1 MPDRIVIF
9 MKNIENQAWKISFF
23 RKLLW
28 AFLAF
33 AGGTL
38 YAASLPPLNWN
49 FAVFIS
55 LLPLLYCGCC
65 FKWRFSAFCGWLW
78 GIGWAFF
85 SCNFLREIEW
95 FVPYLIAP
103 VLALWPALWAALLP
117 ELKRFTLFPAEAVI
131 WTAKRKTEYFNTAL
145 PYWRIILFTVSSAV
159 LFTLIEWTRSRL
171 FVWND
176 FSVTQYRNR
185 YIIQIASL
193 TGSYGIGFLIA
204 LINAGIFGAIY
215 FKKHRTASLIV
226 PAALTV
232 ATILFGVYQIRKIEN
247 LPPSENILRAGL
259 VQCDLSQRR
268 RATEAQIIEA
278 IDVCTTLS
286 TRLARQKPDLIIW
299 PESAVPI
306 PLESGGS
313 TGDMFRFKFAETLR
327 NGGVPVL
334 AGLISYKPG
343 REAGAWE
350 VTNSALLFTPN
361 LKLAGRYDKI
371 HRVPY
376 GEYVPFRK
384 YLPQA
389 LINAV
394 DMGRDLAPG
403 TNFEPVNI
411 APGIRASIAICYEG
425 VFGYLTRKFALRG
438 SNLLIVL
445 SNDAWYPESSEPEQH
460 LANAVIRSVETGLFM
475 IRCGNNGGS
484 GVVTPDG
491 RFTQYIGSSARRPE
505 LLRER
510 AIGIVNVPIYENR
523 THCTLFV
530 RCGEWFIALLGAA
543 LFALLTAWT
552 VNRFRR
558 KKYFNKLMENKNE

>member
-1 MPDRIVIF
+1 
-9 MKNIENQAWKISFF
+9 MKAIENQAWKISFF

-28 AFLAF
+28 AILSFS
-33 AGGTL
+33 GGTL

-65 FKWRFSAFCGWLW
+65 FKWKFSAFCGWLW

-95 FVPYLIAP
+95 FVPLLISP

-117 ELKRFTLFPAEAVI
+117 GLKRLTIFPPASQLWTARKKSEYFTSGVPWYRVIFFTLA
-131 WTAKRKTEYFNTAL
+131 
-145 PYWRIILFTVSSAV
+145 SAV

-185 YIIQIASL
+185 YFIQIAAL
-193 TGSYGIGFLIA
+193 TGSYGIGFLIVM
-204 LINAGIFGAIY
+204 INTGLFGAIY
-215 FKKHRTASLIV
+215 FKKHRIV
-226 PAALTV
+226 PLIIPAILTAATV
-232 ATILFGVYQIRKIEN
+232 GYGVYRIRKIEN
-247 LPPSENILRAGL
+247 LPPSKVNLRAGL
-259 VQCDLSQRR
+259 MQCDLSQRR
-268 RATEAQIIEA
+268 HATEAQVLEA
-278 IDVCTTLS
+278 IDVCTNLTQQ
-286 TRLARQKPDLIIW
+286 LAKENPDLIIW

-306 PLESGGS
+306 PLESGSYAGNI
-313 TGDMFRFKFAETLR
+313 FRRKFAAMLR
-327 NGGVPVL
+327 NNNVPVL
-334 AGLISYKPG
+334 AGLLAVKPG
-343 REAGAWE
+343 REENSWL
-350 VTNSALLFTPN
+350 VTNSALLYRPD

-376 GEYVPFRK
+376 GEYVPFRQ

-394 DMGRDLAPG
+394 DMGRDLEPG
-403 TNFEPVNI
+403 TNYEPMSI
-411 APGIRASIAICYEG
+411 APDIRASIAICYEG
-425 VFGYLTRKFALRG
+425 VFGYLTRKFARRG

-445 SNDAWYPESSEPEQH
+445 SNDAWYPKSSEPEQH

-510 AIGIVNVPIYENR
+510 AIGTVNVPIYSEWTQR
-523 THCTLFV
+523 TFFV
-530 RCGEWFIALLGAA
+530 RHGEWFITILSLA
-543 LFALLTAWT
+543 LFALIIVWIIDK
-552 VNRFRR
+552 FKR
-558 KKYFNKLMENKNE
+558 KEYSKQLLEAPNERTN

>member
-1 MPDRIVIF
+1 M
-9 MKNIENQAWKISFF
+9 NIINDQAWKISFF

-38 YAASLPPLNWN
+38 YAAALPPLNWN

-65 FKWRFSAFCGWLW
+65 FKWKFSAFCGWLW

-95 FVPYLIAP
+95 FVPFLIAP

-117 ELKRFTLFPAEAVI
+117 ELKRFTLFPAKAVI
-131 WTAKRKTEYFNTAL
+131 WTAKKKSEYFNTAL
-145 PYWRIILFTVSSAV
+145 PWYRIILFTVSSAV

-176 FSVTQYRNR
+176 FSATQYRNR
-185 YIIQIASL
+185 YLIQIASL

-204 LINAGIFGAIY
+204 LVNAGIFGAVY
-215 FKKHRTASLIV
+215 FRKHRIAPLIV
-226 PAALTV
+226 PALLTA
-232 ATILFGVYQIRKIEN
+232 ATVLFGVYNIRKIEN
-247 LPPSENILRAGL
+247 LPPSKVNLRAGL

-268 RATEAQIIEA
+268 RATEEQIVEA
-278 IDVCTTLS
+278 IDVCTALS
-286 TRLARQKPDLIIW
+286 TQLAEQKPELIIW

-313 TGDMFRFKFAETLR
+313 IGDMFRRKFAAALR
-327 NGGVPVL
+327 NSGIPVL
-334 AGLISYKPG
+334 AGLISFRPAIEQG
-343 REAGAWE
+343 VWD
-350 VTNSALLFTPN
+350 VTNSALLFTPE

-394 DMGRDLAPG
+394 DMGRDLASG
-403 TNFEPVNI
+403 TNYEPINI
-411 APGIRASIAICYEG
+411 SPDIRASIAICYEG
-425 VFGYLTRKFALRG
+425 VFGYLTRKFALRD

-460 LANAVIRSVETGLFM
+460 LANAVIRAVETGLFM

-491 RFTQYIGSSARRPE
+491 RFTQYIGSAARRPE

-510 AIGIVNVPIYENR
+510 AIGIVNVPIYKNWTRR
-523 THCTLFV
+523 TIFV
-530 RCGEWFIALLGAA
+530 RYGEWFITLLGTA
-543 LFALLTAWT
+543 LFALIIGWMIY
-552 VNRFRR
+552 RFKR
-558 KKYFNKLMENKNE
+558 KEYFKNLMENQNERTN

>member
-1 MPDRIVIF
+1 M
-9 MKNIENQAWKISFF
+9 NILNDQAWKISFF

-28 AFLAF
+28 AAAAF

-38 YAASLPPLNWN
+38 YAAALPPLNWN

-65 FKWRFSAFCGWLW
+65 FKWKFSAFCGWLW

-95 FVPYLIAP
+95 FVPFLIAP
-103 VLALWPALWAALLP
+103 VLALWPAFWATLLP

-131 WTAKRKTEYFNTAL
+131 WTAKKKAEYFNTAL
-145 PYWRIILFTVSSAV
+145 PWYRIILFTVSSAV

-176 FSVTQYRNR
+176 FSATQYRNR
-185 YIIQIASL
+185 YLIQIASL

-204 LINAGIFGAIY
+204 LINAGIFGAVY
-215 FKKHRTASLIV
+215 FKKHRIVPLIV
-226 PAALTV
+226 PTLLTIAAV
-232 ATILFGVYQIRKIEN
+232 LFGVYNIRKIEN
-247 LPPSENILRAGL
+247 LPPSEVNLRAGL

-268 RATEAQIIEA
+268 RATEAQIMEA

-286 TRLARQKPDLIIW
+286 TQLARQNPELIIW

-313 TGDMFRFKFAETLR
+313 AGDIFRRKFAAALR
-327 NGGVPVL
+327 DGRIPVL
-334 AGLISYKPG
+334 AGLISFRP
-343 REAGAWE
+343 AGEQGVWD
-350 VTNSALLFTPN
+350 VTNSALLFTPE

-394 DMGRDLAPG
+394 DMGRDLASG
-403 TNFEPVNI
+403 TNYEPI
-411 APGIRASIAICYEG
+411 SISSDIRASIAICYEG
-425 VFGYLTRKFALRG
+425 VFGYLVRKFALRD

-460 LANAVIRSVETGLFM
+460 LANAVIRAVETGLFM

-491 RFTQYIGSSARRPE
+491 RFTQYIGSAARRPE

-510 AIGIVNVPIYENR
+510 AIGIVNVPIYKNWTRR
-523 THCTLFV
+523 TVFV
-530 RCGEWFIALLGAA
+530 RYGEWFITLLGTA
-543 LFALLTAWT
+543 LFALIICWMIY
-552 VNRFRR
+552 RFKR
-558 KKYFNKLMENKNE
+558 KEHFKNLMENQNERTN